1 MLKRIPKSDIS
12 IRPFKAYKE
21 WSFNE
26 SSTGSI
32 SLLEAVLGQY
42 DSSGSNIITTGNL
55 SGSSFN
61 KHSVYGQLRAQFYNG
76 NENNPF
82 TRTGHKNNQYNNA
95 DASKDRFLSGSAKVI
110 SIPQIYV
117 GEGIKKGSVLLVE
130 GNTEYMDDSYGNIID
145 TSGDTITIISV
156 DIENDELIFT
166 DLLSTSYT
174 TSFQFMGF
182 DIQNGIFNLIYNGT
196 NYDSNI
202 ISFDIESGI
211 MVVDNIEFLQGGAA
225 VSKIGNVFYN
235 QGLIVITRDVANKL
249 TSGWQLDY
257 KSTQT
262 IYEHEYL
269 LIVNEDEFNVSQNP
283 SAVVEIGRETS
294 FITGSDNKIYRV
306 TTNPGVKYIRKKSI
320 LENGSTLDYSIGS
333 SVNASISGGFD
344 QYEYSSSLDSTG
356 SYLAPFI
363 TTIGLY
369 DDNCDLVA
377 VAKLPQPIKS
387 YPDLPVN
394 FIVRFD
400 T

>member
-12 IRPFKAYKE
+12 VRPFKAYKE
-21 WSFNE
+21 WSFDNN
-26 SSTGSI
+26 STEI
-32 SLLEAVLGQY
+32 SLLEANV
-42 DSSGSNIITTGNL
+42 SSSEL
-55 SGSSFN
+55 SGLYPKNSL
-61 KHSVYGQLRAQFYNG
+61 YGQLRAQYYNG
-76 NENNPF
+76 NEDNPF
-82 TRTGHKNNQYNNA
+82 LRFGNKTNEYNPNPV
-95 DASKDRFLSGSAKVI
+95 SKERNLGNDAKVI

-117 GEGIKKGSVLLVE
+117 GEGIKKGSVSILDTDASMV
-130 GNTEYMDDSYGNIID
+130 DDSYGNILLLGNDIINFQSFNSND
-145 TSGDTITIISV
+145 EFYTFTLNGTPYTVRITNQGI
-156 DIENDELIFT
+156 DIETQEIIW
-166 DLLSTSYT
+166 Y
-174 TSFQFMGF
+174 
-182 DIQNGIFNLIYNGT
+182 YNSIA
-196 NYDSNI
+196 YIARI
-202 ISFDIESGI
+202 ISFDINSGD
-211 MVVDNIEFLQGGAA
+211 MVVDNVEFATAA
-225 VSKIGNVFYN
+225 DSVQKVGNVFYN
-235 QGLIVITRDVANKL
+235 SGLIVMTKRSDERLLSNWEL
-249 TSGWQLDY
+249 SF

-306 TTNPGVKYIRKKSI
+306 TTNPGVKYIRKKSV

>member
-21 WSFNE
+21 WSFDNN
-26 SSTGSI
+26 STEI
-32 SLLEAVLGQY
+32 SLLEANV
-42 DSSGSNIITTGNL
+42 SSSEL
-55 SGSSFN
+55 SGLYPKNSL
-61 KHSVYGQLRAQFYNG
+61 YGQLRAQYYNG
-76 NENNPF
+76 NEDNPF
-82 TRTGHKNNQYNNA
+82 LRFGNKTNEYNPNPVA
-95 DASKDRFLSGSAKVI
+95 KERYLGDDAKVI

-117 GEGIKKGSVLLVE
+117 GEGIKKGSVSILDTDASMV
-130 GNTEYMDDSYGNIID
+130 DDSYGNILLLGNDIINFQSFNSND
-145 TSGDTITIISV
+145 EFYTFTLNGTPYTVRITNEGI
-156 DIENDELIFT
+156 DIETQLVMW
-166 DLLSTSYT
+166 Y
-174 TSFQFMGF
+174 
-182 DIQNGIFNLIYNGT
+182 
-196 NYDSNI
+196 YDSTLYTARI
-202 ISFDIESGI
+202 ISFDINSGD
-211 MVVDNIEFLQGGAA
+211 MVVDNVDFATAA
-225 VSKIGNVFYN
+225 DSVQKVGNVFYN
-235 QGLIVITRDVANKL
+235 SGLIVMTKRSDERLLSNWEL
-249 TSGWQLDY
+249 SF

-306 TTNPGVKYIRKKSI
+306 TTNPGVKYIRKKSV

>member
-21 WSFNE
+21 WNFISG
-26 SSTGSI
+26 SSEI
-32 SLLEAVLGQY
+32 AVLEAVEGNY
-42 DSSGSNIITTGNL
+42 ASTITNIITTGSL

-61 KHSVYGQLRAQFYNG
+61 KHSVFGQLRAQFYNG
-76 NENNPF
+76 NEDNPF
-82 TRTGHKNNQYNNA
+82 TRTGHKNNQYDNNS
-95 DASKDRFLSGSAKVI
+95 ASKDRFLSGSAKVI

-117 GEGIKKGSVLLVE
+117 GEGIKKGSVLLVDS
-130 GNTEYMDDSYGNIID
+130 NIEYTDDSYGNIID

-174 TSFQFMGF
+174 ASFQFMGF
-182 DIQNGIFNLIYNGT
+182 DIQNGIFDLIYNGT

-269 LIVNEDEFNVSQNP
+269 LVVNEDEFNVSQNP
-283 SAVVEIGRETS
+283 SAVVEVGRVDEYIRGTD
-294 FITGSDNKIYRV
+294 GKIYK
-306 TTNPGVKYIRKKSI
+306 TTTAPGTKYIKKKST
-320 LENGSTLDYSIGS
+320 LEDGSILDYRIPS
-333 SVNASISGGFD
+333 SFKANVSGGFEH
-344 QYEYSSSLDSTG
+344 YELSSSVDSTG
-356 SYLAPFI
+356 SFLAPFI
-363 TTIGLY
+363 TTVGLY

-387 YPDLPVN
+387 EPDITVN
-394 FIVRFD
+394 FIIRFD